1 MLCQIFLWWRWV
13 MRRALQKKHW
23 GHDFRPD
30 RPHTRARRNFCQKFL
45 NFFFQIFWLNVPNF
59 DRKYEKMFFFVFQ
72 AKKQSKEEFV
82 KFWRSAE
89 ISAWIWTNLSSDD
102 FFFLKTQNFNFQ
114 IGVIFAIIY
123 IFLWGWNMFERY
135 LGCFHTCRNF
145 CPNHPQTKIIQPKN
159 WKKSKK
165 MTFFQIW
172 YMAEISAP
180 WQKFLQFWKFW
191 IFLCSQSRC
200 HEIPPINQTLI

>member
-1 MLCQIFLWWRWV
+1 MKKCFFSCFKPRNNLKKNLW
-13 MRRALQKKHW
+13 
-23 GHDFRPD
+23 
-30 RPHTRARRNFCQKFL
+30 NFGGLQKFL
-45 NFFFQIFWLNVPNF
+45 HEFRQICP
-59 DRKYEKMFFFVFQ
+59 Q
-72 AKKQSKEEFV
+72 T
-82 KFWRSAE
+82 
-89 ISAWIWTNLSSDD
+89 I
-102 FFFLKTQNFNFQ
+102 FFLKTQNFNFQ

-191 IFLCSQSRC
+191 IFLCSQSRS
-200 HEIPPINQTLI
+200 HGIPPINQTKIIQPKNWKKSKKITFFQIWYMAEISAHDRNFYNFENFEYFCVPKAGVMKLHQ